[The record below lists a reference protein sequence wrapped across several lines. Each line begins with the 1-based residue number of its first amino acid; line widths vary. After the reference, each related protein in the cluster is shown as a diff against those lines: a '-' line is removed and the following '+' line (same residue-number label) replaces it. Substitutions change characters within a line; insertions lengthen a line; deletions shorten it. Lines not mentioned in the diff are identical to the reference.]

1 MTKGK
6 LIHIIYW
13 HIIYQSIFLR
23 ILSTNMHKKT
33 KKGESETNLKNVKK

>member
-13 HIIYQSIFLR
+13 HIIYQSILLR
-23 ILSTNMHKKT
+23 ILSTNMYKET
-33 KKGESETNLKNVKK
+33 KGGLETNFKTNKQ